1 MLKERTIFI
10 SGIVLAFLPFSG
22 FPILWK
28 KILIALIGLFLSYI
42 AYLQYKEKN
51 LLSTGP
57 KKTETYTENESNIN
71 SKPQQWLKRVK
82 LI

>member
-10 SGIVLAFLPFSG
+10 SGIILAFLPFSG
-22 FPILWK
+22 FPTLWK

-51 LLSTGP
+51 LLLTGP
-57 KKTETYTENESNIN
+57 KKTETYTENESSIN
-71 SKPQQWLKRVK
+71 SNLEQ
-82 LI
+82 